1 MPIFLL
7 GKGIGAKEMYY
18 YKREGWIEFI
28 CGSMFSGKSEELI
41 RRIKRANF
49 AKQKVQV
56 FKPVIDNRYSEIA
69 VVSHNGSQIE
79 AIAVH
84 NSLEILEKIE
94 ESTNVVAIDEIQF
107 FDNGIVEVCEEIANK
122 GKRVICAGL
131 DLDFKGEPFGAS
143 PILLSVAEFVTKLQA
158 ICVNCGNPASRTQ
171 RLIDNLPAN
180 YFDPVIKV
188 GASESYE
195 ARCRHCHEVPGK
207 E

>member
-1 MPIFLL
+1 MARGENSTMF
-7 GKGIGAKEMYY
+7 Y

-41 RRIKRANF
+41 RRIKRSRY

-56 FKPVIDNRYSEIA
+56 FKPVIDNRYSDVA
-69 VVSHNGSQIE
+69 VVSHNGNQAE
-79 AIAVH
+79 AEAVH
-84 NSLEILEKIE
+84 TSKEILALVDED
-94 ESTNVVAIDEIQF
+94 TNVVAIDEIQF
-107 FDNGIVEVCEEIANK
+107 FDNEIIDVCEKLADD

-131 DLDFKGEPFGAS
+131 DLDFKAEPFGPS
-143 PILLSVAEFVTKLQA
+143 PILLAKSEFITKLQA
-158 ICVNCGNPASRTQ
+158 ICIICGNPATRTQ
-171 RLIDNLPAN
+171 RLIDGKPAH
-180 YFDPVIKV
+180 YLDPVIKV